1 MVACTVCVEKGSSG
15 MNHNKRIF
23 ALGFF
28 DGVHLGHQALLA
40 ECVRLAE
47 AMEAQTAAIT
57 FEHHPQSM
65 FSTQVPPLLSTLSDR
80 LRLLQRYGIGH
91 VRTFPVT
98 PEVMGK
104 PWREFLLELMEAG
117 AVGFVCGDDFRFGR
131 GGAGNAGALRE
142 FCRERQM
149 PCVIVPE
156 QSLNGI
162 RISSSYIRRQI
173 TGGDMATAVRFL
185 GHGHMLTGTVV
196 TGRRLGHRLGF
207 PTANIELPAEVVCPR
222 HGVYA
227 CRAFVGEKSY
237 MAVCNVG
244 SRPTVQGHQ
253 VRTETWL
260 LDFSGDLY
268 GQAVTLEFLWF
279 LRPEQ
284 RFESVDVLKEAVLQD
299 AENTRRF
306 FEKT

>member
-1 MVACTVCVEKGSSG
+1 MD
-15 MNHNKRIF
+15 HNKRIF

-40 ECVRLAE
+40 ECVRMAR
-47 AMEAQTAAIT
+47 AMDVETAAIT
-57 FEHHPQSM
+57 FERHPQSL
-65 FSTQVPPLLSTLSDR
+65 FRPDVPPLLSTLHDR
-80 LRLLQRYGIGH
+80 FRLLLRYGIDH
-91 VRTFPVT
+91 VYPLAVT
-98 PEVMGK
+98 REVMGK
-104 PWREFLLELMEAG
+104 PWQDFLEELIGCG
-117 AVGFVCGDDFRFGR
+117 AVGFVCGDDFRFGSR
-131 GGAGNAGALRE
+131 GEGNAELLRQ
-142 FCRERQM
+142 FCLERKI

-156 QSLNGI
+156 QTLDGV

-173 TGGDMATAVRFL
+173 ESGDMATAVRYL

-196 TGRRLGHRLGF
+196 TGRRLGHKLGF
-207 PTANIELPAEVVCPR
+207 PTANIELPEGVIVPR

-227 CRAFVGEKSY
+227 CRAYVGQKCY

-244 SRPTVQGHQ
+244 SRPTVEGHQ

-268 GQAVTLEFLWF
+268 GRAVTLEFLYF

-284 RFESVDVLKEAVLQD
+284 RFQSVDALKEAVLND

>member
-1 MVACTVCVEKGSSG
+1 MD
-15 MNHNKRIF
+15 HNKRIF

-40 ECVRLAE
+40 ECVRMAR
-47 AMEAQTAAIT
+47 AMDVETAAIT
-57 FEHHPQSM
+57 FERHPQSL
-65 FSTQVPPLLSTLSDR
+65 FRADVPPLLSTLHDR
-80 LRLLQRYGIGH
+80 FRLLLRYGVEH
-91 VRTFPVT
+91 VYPFPVT
-98 PEVMGK
+98 AEVMGK
-104 PWREFLLELMEAG
+104 PWQEFLEELIVCG

-131 GGAGNAGALRE
+131 GGAGSADTLLK
-142 FCRERQM
+142 FCRERGL

-156 QSLNGI
+156 QTLDGV

-173 TGGDMATAVRFL
+173 ESGDMATAVRYL

-196 TGRRLGHRLGF
+196 TGRRLGHKLGF
-207 PTANIELPAEVVCPR
+207 PTANIELPEGVIVPR

-227 CRAFVGEKSY
+227 CRAYVGQKGY

-244 SRPTVQGHQ
+244 NRPTVEGHQ

-268 GQAVTLEFLWF
+268 GQSVSLEFLWF

-284 RFESVDVLKEAVLQD
+284 RFQSVDALKEAVLND

>member
-1 MVACTVCVEKGSSG
+1 MKQ
-15 MNHNKRIF
+15 KRVF

-28 DGVHLGHQALLA
+28 DGVHLGHQALLS
-40 ECVRLAE
+40 ECVRLARE
-47 AMEAQTAAIT
+47 LGAHTAAIT
-57 FEHHPQSM
+57 FMEHPRSL
-65 FSTQVPPLLSTLSDR
+65 FAPAPPLISTLTDR
-80 LRLLQRYGIGH
+80 RMLLRRYGVEHIYA
-91 VRTFPVT
+91 FPVT
-98 PEVMGK
+98 REVMGRN
-104 PWREFLLELMEAG
+104 WQEFLLELMEYG
-117 AVGFVCGDDFRFGR
+117 AAGFVCGQDFRFGSR
-131 GGAGNAGALRE
+131 AEGDAEKLRQ
-142 FCRERQM
+142 FCRERNI

-173 TGGDMATAVRFL
+173 ESGDMATAVRFL

-196 TGRRLGHRLGF
+196 TGRKLGHRLGF
-207 PTANIELPAEVVCPR
+207 PTANIELPENVIVPR

-268 GQAVTLEFLWF
+268 GQSVTLEFLWF

-284 RFESVDVLKEAVLQD
+284 RFQSLDALKTAVLQD
-299 AENTRRF
+299 AENTRNF
-306 FEKT
+306 FVKT

>member
-1 MVACTVCVEKGSSG
+1 MD
-15 MNHNKRIF
+15 HNKRIF

-40 ECVRLAE
+40 ECVRMAR
-47 AMEAQTAAIT
+47 AMDVETAAIT
-57 FEHHPQSM
+57 FERHPQSL
-65 FSTQVPPLLSTLSDR
+65 FRADVPPLLSTLHDR
-80 LRLLQRYGIGH
+80 FRLLLRYGVEH
-91 VRTFPVT
+91 VYPFPVT
-98 PEVMGK
+98 AEVMGK
-104 PWREFLLELMEAG
+104 PWREFLEELIESG

-131 GGAGNAGALRE
+131 GGAGSADTLLE
-142 FCRERQM
+142 FCREREL

-156 QSLNGI
+156 QTLDGV

-173 TGGDMATAVRFL
+173 ESGDMATAVRYL

-207 PTANIELPAEVVCPR
+207 PTANIELPEGVIVPR

-227 CRAFVGEKSY
+227 CRAYVGQRGY
-237 MAVCNVG
+237 VAVCNVG

-253 VRTETWL
+253 VRTETWI

-279 LRPEQ
+279 IRPER
-284 RFESVDVLKEAVLQD
+284 RFESVDVLKEAVLHD
-299 AENTRRF
+299 AEMTRNF
-306 FEKT
+306 FANS

>member
-1 MVACTVCVEKGSSG
+1 

-40 ECVRLAE
+40 ECVRLAKE
-47 AMEAQTAAIT
+47 MDAQTAAIT
-57 FEHHPQSM
+57 FENHPQSL
-65 FSTQVPPLLSTLSDR
+65 FRADVPPLLTTLADR
-80 LRLLQRYGIGH
+80 VRLLSRYGMAEVIAY
-91 VRTFPVT
+91 PVT
-98 PEVMGK
+98 EEVMGMH
-104 PWREFLLELMEAG
+104 WEDFLRELLDRG
-117 AVGFVCGDDFRFGR
+117 AVGFVCGDDFRFGSR
-131 GGAGNAGALRE
+131 GAGNAQKLKE
-142 FCRERQM
+142 FCQERKL

-156 QSLNGI
+156 QSLEGV
-162 RISSSYIRRQI
+162 RSSSSYIRRQI
-173 TGGDMATAVRFL
+173 ETGDMATAVRFL
-185 GHGHMLTGTVV
+185 GHGHTLTGTVV
-196 TGRRLGHRLGF
+196 TGRKLGHKLGF
-207 PTANIELPAEVVCPR
+207 PTANIELPQGVIVPR

-227 CRAFVGEKSY
+227 CYAFVGENRY

-244 SRPTVQGHQ
+244 NRPTVAGHQ

-268 GQAVTLEFLWF
+268 GRAVTLEFLRF

-284 RFESVDVLKEAVLQD
+284 RFESLDVLRQAVLGD
-299 AENTRRF
+299 AKMTRNF

>member
-1 MVACTVCVEKGSSG
+1 MD
-15 MNHNKRIF
+15 HNKRIF

-40 ECVRLAE
+40 ECVRMAR
-47 AMEAQTAAIT
+47 AMDVETAAIT
-57 FEHHPQSM
+57 FERHPQSL
-65 FSTQVPPLLSTLSDR
+65 FRADVPPLLSTLHDR
-80 LRLLQRYGIGH
+80 FRLLLRYGVEH
-91 VRTFPVT
+91 VYPFPVT
-98 PEVMGK
+98 AEVMGK
-104 PWREFLLELMEAG
+104 PWREFLEELIESG

-131 GGAGNAGALRE
+131 GGAGSAETLLE
-142 FCRERQM
+142 FCRERGL

-156 QSLNGI
+156 QTLDGV

-173 TGGDMATAVRFL
+173 ESGDMATAVRYL

-196 TGRRLGHRLGF
+196 TGRRLGHKLGF
-207 PTANIELPAEVVCPR
+207 PTANIELPEGVIVPR

-227 CRAFVGEKSY
+227 CRAYVGQKGY

-244 SRPTVQGHQ
+244 NRPTVEGHQ

-268 GQAVTLEFLWF
+268 GQSVSLEFLWF

-284 RFESVDVLKEAVLQD
+284 RFQSVDALKEAVLND